1 MKKKAAIIFTAVF
14 LIVTVIMYDGNS
26 TVPASSFKADSISAQ
41 TAVLMCADTGEVLF
55 SLKKDERLPMA
66 STTKIMTA
74 LIALEDPSPM
84 REIKVTKEMVTVEG
98 TSMGLLPDDTVS
110 LYTLAAGMLL
120 QSGNDAANVT
130 AYAIAGGLDE
140 FSKLM
145 NKKAKEIGM
154 RNTNFVTPSGLDA
167 EKHYSTAYDM
177 ALLGS
182 AAIKNPLFREIC
194 SQKSMRVEYGNP
206 PYPRSLY
213 NHNRLLSSYEGTI
226 GIKTGYT
233 KKSGR
238 CLVSAAER
246 GGVTLVAVTLNAPDD
261 WNDHKKLFDYG
272 FSVMKQHDLNDDF
285 SKILVDVVGGKSGS
299 VGVMTQSKPK
309 ATAADSLNLSKVR
322 REILIKHFEYAPIK
336 EGDILGTVRYYLG
349 DKLIEEVPLCAA
361 ADIELNPAIGKII
374 KEEKKSIF
382 EEILDFFKRDN
393 IEEKT
398 AKTDKEEFK
407 EE

>member
-1 MKKKAAIIFTAVF
+1 M
-14 LIVTVIMYDGNS
+14 
-26 TVPASSFKADSISAQ
+26 
-41 TAVLMCADTGEVLF
+41 
-55 SLKKDERLPMA
+55 
-66 STTKIMTA
+66 
-74 LIALEDPSPM
+74 
-84 REIKVTKEMVTVEG
+84 
-98 TSMGLLPDDTVS
+98 
-110 LYTLAAGMLL
+110 
-120 QSGNDAANVT
+120 
-130 AYAIAGGLDE
+130 
-140 FSKLM
+140 
-145 NKKAKEIGM
+145 
-154 RNTNFVTPSGLDA
+154 
-167 EKHYSTAYDM
+167 
-177 ALLGS
+177 
-182 AAIKNPLFREIC
+182 
-194 SQKSMRVEYGNP
+194 
-206 PYPRSLY
+206 
-213 NHNRLLSSYEGTI
+213 
-226 GIKTGYT
+226 
-233 KKSGR
+233 
-238 CLVSAAER
+238 
-246 GGVTLVAVTLNAPDD
+246 TLVAVTLNAPDD

-398 AKTDKEEFK
+398 TKTDKEEFK